1 MKKTDNTTLHILLV
15 GLHALS
21 THHSHPIC
29 RHPQTAQ
36 CIKNNHRTVDTNN
49 CTTSHAITTAHMI
62 TNHILMVV
70 VSWINMVQ
78 KMLQC
83 TINIMESP
91 RILPAIMPARTTGL
105 KNMLNHM
112 ALVPITQDLMA
123 NRITTSI
130 IPLHALEHTQ
140 TPITQ
145 GPHVPVF
152 LLNKK
157 IVLRTRNA
165 G

>member
-1 MKKTDNTTLHILLV
+1 
-15 GLHALS
+15 
-21 THHSHPIC
+21 
-29 RHPQTAQ
+29 
-36 CIKNNHRTVDTNN
+36 
-49 CTTSHAITTAHMI
+49 MI
-62 TNHILMVV
+62 TKHILMVV

-112 ALVPITQDLMA
+112 ALVPIAQDLMA

-130 IPLHALEHTQ
+130 IPLHALEHTH
-140 TPITQ
+140 TLITQ

-165 G
+165 E